1 MSVRFDDVGRAGYPS
16 PRVQCSQ
23 CGALVLGAN
32 RHIHSAWH
40 EEQERQLQ
48 RVWTEIKALGGA
60 Q

>member
-23 CGALVLGAN
+23 CGSLVLGAN

-40 EEQERQLQ
+40 EEQERQFT
-48 RVWTEIKALGGA
+48 RVWDAIKDLGGA
-60 Q
+60 K